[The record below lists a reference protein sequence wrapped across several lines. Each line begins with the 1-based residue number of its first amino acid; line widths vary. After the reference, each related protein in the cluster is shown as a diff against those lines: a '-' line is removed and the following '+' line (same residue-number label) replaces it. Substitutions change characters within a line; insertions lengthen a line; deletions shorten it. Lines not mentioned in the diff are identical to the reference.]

1 MVRDAYSAGGQQPS
15 LEADGSTP
23 QNHLLD
29 IRSGT
34 ANLTQELAQL
44 LAASI
49 AQGTPSKRP
58 PTGAGSELASLAAL
72 VSASQNQRTVSP
84 TFRDGLSALSYTPPP
99 PSLSTGGGL
108 QSQGVALQPTGGG
121 LQLAEH
127 HDDEPMP
134 IPSTWR
140 QPIVGDD
147 ERWYRQQVG
156 AAVLGLV
163 AGLVV
168 VVPAVL
174 WLSGWLGGPQTR
186 TTATRQPTADQT
198 PIKTADVKPV
208 KVQVR
213 PVERVERTETA
224 SQYATAAV
232 DPRVQAEPQRPLVEQ
247 TPVAIPAP
255 RAEPPRPRTRGP
267 AGPGRAPHRGR
278 RHQWRARDP
287 GRGRRHR
294 AGTGRVRAGRDLRP
308 QHAGGLGNP
317 WRGRRRGEGQGP
329 LHQGARPRREP
340 CPDAVGAAQV
350 AVAGD

>member
-1 MVRDAYSAGGQQPS
+1 MVRDAYSAGGQQVPQG
-15 LEADGSTP
+15 ADSST
-23 QNHLLD
+23 QSLD

-49 AQGTPSKRP
+49 AQGQPAKRP

-72 VSASQNQRTVSP
+72 VSASQNQRSVSP

-99 PSLSTGGGL
+99 PSAPAS
-108 QSQGVALQPTGGG
+108 ALQAPAVSMQHTGGG

-140 QPIVGDD
+140 QPIASDD

-168 VVPAVL
+168 VIPAVL

-186 TTATRQPTADQT
+186 TTTTARQQPVEQT
-198 PIKTADVKPV
+198 PIKTAEVKPV

-213 PVERVERTETA
+213 PVERPERTETA
-224 SQYATAAV
+224 SQYSTAAV
-232 DPRVQAEPQRPLVEQ
+232 NPGVQAEPQRPLVER
-247 TPVAIPAP
+247 TPIAIPVP
-255 RAEPPRPRTRGP
+255 RAEPPRPRIEDLLAQAERRIENGDIPGARELLVAVEGSAPGPAAFALAETYDPNMLAAWGTRGV
-267 AGPGRAPHRGR
+267 AADVAKAKALYIRALDLGVS
-278 RHQWRARDP
+278 RAQMRLEQ
-287 GRGRRHR
+287 
-294 AGTGRVRAGRDLRP
+294 LR
-308 QHAGGLGNP
+308 
-317 WRGRRRGEGQGP
+317 
-329 LHQGARPRREP
+329 
-340 CPDAVGAAQV
+340 
-350 AVAGD
+350 

>member
-1 MVRDAYSAGGQQPS
+1 MVRDAYSAGGQQLS

-23 QNHLLD
+23 QNQHLD
-29 IRSGT
+29 IRAGT

-49 AQGTPSKRP
+49 AQGQPGKRQ

-99 PSLSTGGGL
+99 PSSTNSGL
-108 QSQGVALQPTGGG
+108 QSPGVALQPTGGG

-140 QPIVGDD
+140 QPIGGDD

-168 VVPAVL
+168 VIPAVL
-174 WLSGWLGGPQTR
+174 WLSGWLGGPQAKPA
-186 TTATRQPTADQT
+186 TARQPADQT

-247 TPVAIPAP
+247 TPVAIAAP
-255 RAEPPRPRTRGP
+255 RAEPPRPRVEDLLAQAERRIEGGDINGARELLVAVEGTAPGPAAFALAETYDPNMLAAWGTRG
-267 AGPGRAPHRGR
+267 ATADVAKAKALYIRALDHGVSR
-278 RHQWRARDP
+278 
-287 GRGRRHR
+287 
-294 AGTGRVRAGRDLRP
+294 
-308 QHAGGLGNP
+308 
-317 WRGRRRGEGQGP
+317 
-329 LHQGARPRREP
+329 
-340 CPDAVGAAQV
+340 AQV
-350 AVAGD
+350 RLEQLR